1 MTDILWA
8 ILWTWG
14 EAFLRWLHV
23 IAGIAWIGSSFYF
36 MHLDYSLKRHEG
48 LPAEAYGEAWQV
60 HGGGF
65 YNMVKYLVA
74 PARLPAELTW
84 FKWEA
89 YATWFSGLALL
100 AAVYYANA
108 GLYLVSPEV
117 LDIAPATGIALSVA
131 GLGFGWI
138 AYDGLCRSPL
148 GRNETVLATAGFVL
162 LTLLAYV
169 STRLLSPRGA
179 FMQMG
184 ALIGTIMAANV
195 LMVIIPGQR
204 KVVADL
210 IAGRTPDPAHGKRG
224 KQRSTHNNYLTLP
237 VVFVM
242 LSGHYP
248 LAYATRWSWAIFAL
262 LLVMGAVIRH
272 FYNVRHQGKPSPW
285 WTWGLAAA
293 CGLAIVWLST
303 LGPAS
308 PAAGRQAGRGRG
320 CIRRHVRAGRG
331 DRDRPLQ
338 HVPCGR
344 AGLDGHRPPAAR
356 RHAGHAGAHRG
367 PRQTDRGGRRVEQR
381 HAAVQHNEHDER
393 GAGDV
398 GGLAVL
404 GSPAEIGRLFGT
416 APASVTW
423 SSADGRCWTFT
434 DGSLDWLNGALLKLG
449 LKFALDEPS

>member
-1 MTDILWA
+1 MSDVLWA

-36 MHLDYSLKRHEG
+36 IHLDLSLRKREG

-89 YATWFSGLALL
+89 YATWVSGFALL
-100 AAVYYANA
+100 VAIYYVNA

-117 LDIAPATGIALSVA
+117 LDISPAVGIAVSVA
-131 GLGFGWI
+131 GLALGWMV
-138 AYDGLCRSPL
+138 YDGLCRSPI
-148 GRNETVLATAGFVL
+148 GRSDAALAAAGFVL
-162 LTLLAYV
+162 LTALAYL
-169 STRLLSPRGA
+169 SSRLFSPRGA
-179 FMQMG
+179 FVQMG

-210 IAGRTPDPAHGKRG
+210 IAGHTPDPIHGQRG

-248 LAYATRWSWAIFAL
+248 LAYATRWRWVILAL
-262 LLVMGAVIRH
+262 LLVMGGVIRH
-272 FYNVRHQGKPSPW
+272 FFNVRHQGKPSPW
-285 WTWGLAAA
+285 WTWGLAAV

-303 LGPAS
+303 LGPADAP
-308 PAAGRQAGRGRG
+308 PASRGKRAEAAPAVTFAEVEEIVIGRCSMCHAADPVWTG
-320 CIRRHVRAGRG
+320 IV
-331 DRDRPLQ
+331 
-338 HVPCGR
+338 
-344 AGLDGHRPPAAR
+344 RPPHGMMLDTPDRIKAHAREIAVAA
-356 RHAGHAGAHRG
+356 A
-367 PRQTDRGGRRVEQR
+367 
-381 HAAVQHNEHDER
+381 
-393 GAGDV
+393 
-398 GGLAVL
+398 
-404 GSPAEIGRLFGT
+404 
-416 APASVTW
+416 W
-423 SSADGRCWTFT
+423 SSAMPPSNVTGITPHERETLAGWLASG
-434 DGSLDWLNGALLKLG
+434 GS
-449 LKFALDEPS
+449 P